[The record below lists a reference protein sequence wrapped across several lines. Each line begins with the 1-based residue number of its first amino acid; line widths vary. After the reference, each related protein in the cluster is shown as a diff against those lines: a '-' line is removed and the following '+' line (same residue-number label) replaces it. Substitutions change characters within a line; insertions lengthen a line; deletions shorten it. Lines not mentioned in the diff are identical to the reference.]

1 MMEKKTASFSEIE
14 KCVTILLDEMKIQED
29 LVWDKHSGELIGLVD
44 LSGIYKIIPLLKV
57 LKN

>member
-1 MMEKKTASFSEIE
+1 MMEKKTASFSETE

>member
-1 MMEKKTASFSEIE
+1 MMEKKTASFSETE

-44 LSGIYKIIPLLKV
+44 LSEIYKIIPLLKV

>member
-1 MMEKKTASFSEIE
+1 MMMEKKTASFSEIE

-44 LSGIYKIIPLLKV
+44 LSGIYS
-57 LKN
+57 